1 MQYGD
6 FLLKPEEAMDIWI
19 KELLVL
25 SFKFFNFM
33 SHGVEDQDL
42 EIKGYIPIVEILCRL
57 FLHHYVYN

>member
-6 FLLKPEEAMDIWI
+6 FLLNPEEAMDIWI

-33 SHGVEDQDL
+33 
-42 EIKGYIPIVEILCRL
+42 
-57 FLHHYVYN
+57 